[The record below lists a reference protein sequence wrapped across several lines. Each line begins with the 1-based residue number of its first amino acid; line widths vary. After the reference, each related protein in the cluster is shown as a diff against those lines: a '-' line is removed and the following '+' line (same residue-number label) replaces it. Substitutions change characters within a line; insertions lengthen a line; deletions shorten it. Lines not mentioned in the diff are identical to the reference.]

1 MTTVLHSDE
10 PRSGHAG
17 GRPAG
22 RPTEEKMEEPT
33 PCQKRLRKRLQEALL
48 SRFSTHRTRGAS
60 RKALRRPHQCSA
72 DSTKPSPPKH
82 GFSSCSASRGHPKDT
97 ERSPA
102 ETRILFVF
110 RIQKAPPGSISQR
123 QFYILGNHEAKVNDS
138 SAFWGIRT
146 QELTTVLRSGE
157 PRGKS

>member
-1 MTTVLHSDE
+1 MV
-10 PRSGHAG
+10 
-17 GRPAG
+17 GRP
-22 RPTEEKMEEPT
+22 
-33 PCQKRLRKRLQEALL
+33 L
-48 SRFSTHRTRGAS
+48 SRRRKNGVADPLSETRSKTTPGGPFEQIFLRSYTGAS

-157 PRGKS
+157 SRGKS

>member
-1 MTTVLHSDE
+1 MVGQVEDMERQWARPL
-10 PRSGHAG
+10 
-17 GRPAG
+17 GR
-22 RPTEEKMEEPT
+22 
-33 PCQKRLRKRLQEALL
+33 
-48 SRFSTHRTRGAS
+48 
-60 RKALRRPHQCSA
+60 RRV
-72 DSTKPSPPKH
+72 
-82 GFSSCSASRGHPKDT
+82 
-97 ERSPA
+97 ERVA